1 MFDELY
7 NKFEKLFKKLDNSK
21 IFLAIVFIIHSI
33 GAKYIEQQLSVGIK
47 DLLKNP
53 WAKSI
58 LIFCGVFIITKDC
71 KVSIATAGIGFIIF
85 RFLLQD
91 DSYFCIAPK
100 SNKGE

>member
-7 NKFEKLFKKLDNSK
+7 KKIEKLLKKLDNSK

-71 KVSIATAGIGFIIF
+71 KVSIVQLVLVLLYLDFYFKMIVISV
-85 RFLLQD
+85 LLQ
-91 DSYFCIAPK
+91 
-100 SNKGE
+100 N

>member
-7 NKFEKLFKKLDNSK
+7 KKIEKLLKKLDNSK

-71 KVSIATAGIGFIIF
+71 KVSIVTAWIGFIIF
-85 RFLLQD
+85 RILLQD
-91 DSYFCIAPK
+91 DSYFCIDPK
-100 SNKGE
+100 LNKGE

>member
-7 NKFEKLFKKLDNSK
+7 KKIEKLLKKLDNSK

-71 KVSIATAGIGFIIF
+71 KVSIVTAGIGFIIF
-85 RFLLQD
+85 RFFLGQLCIFLLLF
-91 DSYFCIAPK
+91 SF
-100 SNKGE
+100 